1 CNILMMENYTLT
13 QGNQKRVQ
21 IHLIMILKKKDIQIY
36 MDQMVITIS
45 ITMN

>member
-1 CNILMMENYTLT
+1 MMENYTLM
-13 QGNQKRVQ
+13 QGNQKRVP

-45 ITMN
+45 IIMNNEE